1 MCAFDKRSGREINM
15 HNKKF
20 TSLFVFAIVVLIV
33 GSGFAYAQKGGRRSA
48 AAAPARSTAPPPA
61 ILNNVDTL
69 TMIRRSNRLNV
80 GVASYVPWAMH
91 DKSGKLIGFEIDV
104 AQKLADDLG
113 VELNLMPSGQSSLLD
128 NLLSKRVDILVTGMY
143 PTPQRAL
150 LVNFSEPYAKSKI
163 ELIASRDKMR
173 DKGDR
178 RHYDDPEVTIGVV
191 SGAVYESIAR
201 SEFPK
206 AKIQLF
212 DNEAELME
220 AVGTGAINAAM
231 ASTPGP
237 EFAMKHGGARIYR
250 PLADPI
256 ETLDESLAIRK
267 GDVDF
272 LNFLNTWI
280 RYYERN
286 GWLKAKRAYW
296 FENTEWADQL

>member
-1 MCAFDKRSGREINM
+1 MKA
-15 HNKKF
+15 KK
-20 TSLFVFAIVVLIV
+20 LPNVFLLSLIV
-33 GSGFAYAQKGGRRSA
+33 LFCGTSFVLAQKGGRKPA
-48 AAAPARSTAPPPA
+48 AAAPARSIAPPA
-61 ILNNVDTL
+61 AVLDNVDTL

-91 DKSGKLIGFEIDV
+91 DKNGKLIGFEIDV

-113 VELNLMPSGQSSLLD
+113 VELHLMPSGQSSLLD

-150 LVNFSEPYAKSKI
+150 LVNFSEPYSKSKI

-178 RHYDDPEVTIGVV
+178 KNYNDPDVTIGVV

-201 SEFPK
+201 AEFPK
-206 AKIQLF
+206 AKIRLF
-212 DNEAELME
+212 DNEADLME
-220 AVGTGAINAAM
+220 AVGSGAINAAM

-237 EFAMKHGGARIYR
+237 EFAMKHGGARIFR

-256 ETLDESLAIRK
+256 STMDESLAIRK

-272 LNFLNTWI
+272 LNYLNTWI

-286 GWLKAKRAYW
+286 GWLKAKREYW
-296 FENTEWADQL
+296 FEGTDWADQL